1 METYLVGKIVSKM
14 NFNKILFENNNIGYL
29 IETIDKINDDSKKV
43 YVYKHIDLNG
53 NSYLYGANE
62 YNEIELFKKLIY
74 IKTIGPRT
82 ATKII
87 RVVGFKNLKRIIDEK
102 KFINLLSYGISEK
115 VVGLIE
121 SNFNETKKEV
131 KVDKKQKDLVMALE
145 KIGYT
150 KNDIYKAVKDFNY
163 NNLSFDEAL
172 KQIIKKINNI

>member
-1 METYLVGKIVSKM
+1 MEAYLVGKIVDKI
-14 NFNKILFENNNIGYL
+14 NFNKILFENNNIGYI
-29 IETIDKINDDSKKV
+29 IETIDKINEESKKI
-43 YVYKHIDLNG
+43 YIYKHIDLNG

-62 YNEIELFKKLIY
+62 YSEIELFKKLIY

-87 RVVGFKNLKRIIDEK
+87 RVTGFKNFKKIIDEK

-121 SNFNETKKEV
+121 SNFNENKREV
-131 KVDKKQKDLVMALE
+131 KVDKKQKDLILALE

-150 KNDIYKAVKDFNY
+150 KHDIYKAIRDFNY
-163 NNLSFDEAL
+163 TDLSFEESL
-172 KQIIKKINNI
+172 KRVIRKINNI